1 MPLIIRSIKYF
12 MMLMLI
18 TSTAAVFADDNQK
31 HDYKTLVLDILITGD
46 SSVTGD
52 KAENA
57 EKITKFSEHLRNELN
72 DKTQFN
78 VINDADS
85 LAKVKAADEKQ
96 DLHYCNGCEITLA
109 KDLGAELVIVPNV
122 FRMSHLI
129 STLHVEFKEVETGK
143 LIKRKSYD
151 FRGNTDQAW
160 ERAIKYAMRDLKDW
174 DKN

>member
-1 MPLIIRSIKYF
+1 MLIIRASRYILPF
-12 MMLMLI
+12 LLLMG
-18 TSTAAVFADDNQK
+18 AAPLMADEHQK

-46 SSVTGD
+46 SSVAGD

-57 EKITKFSEHLRNELN
+57 EKIAKFSEHLRNELN

-78 VINDADS
+78 IINDADS
-85 LAKVKAADEKQ
+85 LAKVNAADEKQ
-96 DLHYCNGCEITLA
+96 DLHHCNGCEITLA
-109 KDLGAELVIVPNV
+109 KELGAELVVMPNV

-129 STLHVEFKEVETGK
+129 STLHVEFKEVASGK

-174 DKN
+174 DRK